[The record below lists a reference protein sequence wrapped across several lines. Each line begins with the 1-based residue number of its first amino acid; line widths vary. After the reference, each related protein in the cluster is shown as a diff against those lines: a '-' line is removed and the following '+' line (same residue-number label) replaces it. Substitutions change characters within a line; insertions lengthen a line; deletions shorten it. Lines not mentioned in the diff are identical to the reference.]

1 MNVAFTVIAFV
12 SSLKMS
18 GLMWYTINY
27 VPNPL
32 ILKYIALQIK
42 MLSITLTSQAA
53 KHVDF

>member
-1 MNVAFTVIAFV
+1 
-12 SSLKMS
+12 
-18 GLMWYTINY
+18 MWYTINY

-32 ILKYIALQIK
+32 MLKYIALQIK